1 MRPKKHRTT
10 GIGQSVPGQA
20 GPDRQYEARAVQLAG
35 NVDWDWIDIRRCTA
49 RTAGAP
55 HVHELVSSGQD
66 RATQPANATPQIARH
81 ARAAAVGH
89 PARLAKDSFGVSS

>member
-1 MRPKKHRTT
+1 MAIRPKKHRTT

-35 NVDWDWIDIRRCTA
+35 KVDWDWIDIRRCTA

-55 HVHELVSSGQD
+55 QVHELVSSRWDQPHNLRMQRRKLLATLGQRQLGIL
-66 RATQPANATPQIARH
+66 RA
-81 ARAAAVGH
+81 
-89 PARLAKDSFGVSS
+89 